1 MKKGIRITLQ
11 IILYI
16 LSHGI
21 LIVSHEFPNDLM
33 GIIVVSLFVGLSTY
47 FLWNKT
53 SKRTI
58 INTIIIFLVSEIL
71 MLMGGEGVDISQKS
85 NFYFSTLVHWLL
97 PFIMILVLL
106 FLLIKVIFYKNTNDV
121 TDEVELKKK

>member
-53 SKRTI
+53 SKKII
-58 INTIIIFLVSEIL
+58 INTILIFLVSEIL

-85 NFYFSTLVHWLL
+85 SFYFSTLVHWLL
-97 PFIMILVLL
+97 PFIMIMVLI
-106 FLLIKVIFYKNTNDV
+106 FLLIKILIYKKTTEVPDND
-121 TDEVELKKK
+121 DLKKK

>member
-53 SKRTI
+53 SKKII
-58 INTIIIFLVSEIL
+58 INTILIFLISEIL

-85 NFYFSTLVHWLL
+85 SFYFSTLVHWLL
-97 PFIMILVLL
+97 PFIMIMVLI
-106 FLLIKVIFYKNTNDV
+106 FLLIKILIYKKTTEVPDND
-121 TDEVELKKK
+121 DLKKK

>member
-106 FLLIKVIFYKNTNDV
+106 FLLTKVIFYKNTNDV